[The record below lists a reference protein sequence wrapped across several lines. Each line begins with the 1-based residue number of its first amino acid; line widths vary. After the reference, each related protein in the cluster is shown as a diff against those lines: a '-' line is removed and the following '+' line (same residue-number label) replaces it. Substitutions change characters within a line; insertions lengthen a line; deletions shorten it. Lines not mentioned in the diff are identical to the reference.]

1 MPENRLITCK
11 RNRTKRL
18 GSSQVQMMLM
28 VFAFMVIGLF
38 AIAVLFRVLNLSLPQ
53 FVKALT
59 LPMKLLAGAK
69 GIIG

>member
-1 MPENRLITCK
+1 
-11 RNRTKRL
+11 
-18 GSSQVQMMLM
+18 MMLM